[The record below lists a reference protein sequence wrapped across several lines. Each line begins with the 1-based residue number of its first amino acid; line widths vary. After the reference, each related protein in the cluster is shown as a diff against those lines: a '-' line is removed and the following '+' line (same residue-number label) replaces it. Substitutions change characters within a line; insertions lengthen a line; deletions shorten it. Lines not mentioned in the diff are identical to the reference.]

1 MLAGVSVGKLAD
13 FPKGSLRPRE
23 LGDRRI
29 VIANV
34 GGKLYAV
41 DDECSHARQPLSQ
54 GFLKG
59 CELVCIF
66 HWAIFDLEKGSVVQG
81 PATTPVASY
90 QVQIDGD
97 DVLVAPPDAAAND

>member
-1 MLAGVSVGKLAD
+1 MTAKVFVGKLAD
-13 FPKGSLRPRE
+13 FPSGSISPRE
-23 LGDRRI
+23 LDGHGI

-34 GGKLYAV
+34 GGQLYAV
-41 DDECSHARQPLSQ
+41 DDECPHARQPLSQ

-81 PATTPVASY
+81 PATTPVASF
-90 QVQIDGD
+90 QVQVDGD
-97 DVLVAPPDAAAND
+97 DVLVVRPDASASD